1 MHEWDEKTEL
11 EWFLL
16 DRPLHQNLQKFVKAL
31 LKIYRENPAMY
42 ELDHQWNGF
51 EWINADDGYRSI
63 YSFVRHSEDGK
74 NNLLFVINFTPVAR
88 EDYKVGVPTE
98 GKYQLI
104 LNSDDTKFGGSGSI
118 RKKVFHAKKSECDG
132 REYSIEYP
140 LPAYGV
146 AVFRF

>member
-1 MHEWDEKTEL
+1 MKYGLENNYIKIELNDYGAELQSIVKDGKEYLWVADEKYWNEHSPIL
-11 EWFLL
+11 F
-16 DRPLHQNLQKFVKAL
+16 PFVGRL
-31 LKIYRENPAMY
+31 
-42 ELDHQWNGF
+42 
-51 EWINADDGYRSI
+51 
-63 YSFVRHSEDGK
+63 
-74 NNLLFVINFTPVAR
+74 
-88 EDYKVGVPTE
+88 TE

-118 RKKVFHAKKSECDG
+118 RKKVFHANKSECDG